1 MVSRVSEILNTKIEV
16 MSDPNTA
23 KSAGLQQIHKIIEST
38 NKVII
43 NNLISIKA
51 TRREGML
58 TIRWKTPLNLIQ
70 RIETMMPSGVKDSI
84 IPSINNRIKM
94 KRQVSKEL

>member
-16 MSDPNTA
+16 MSDLNTA

-43 NNLISIKA
+43 NNPISTKA
-51 TRREGML
+51 TRREGIL
-58 TIRWKTPLNLIQ
+58 TIRWKTPLSLTQ